1 MENNN
6 NSEYSNQNLENQFNS
21 NNSTTSNISNITS
34 NHIDYL
40 SDELEIVPSNCNSNT
55 HIHNNTQNPLD
66 KNDSSSTINENNT
79 SNCLALT
86 IKEDYK
92 LTSKT
97 NVFLRS
103 LRMSFKVFVSY
114 VTLNIIKLFF

>member
-6 NSEYSNQNLENQFNS
+6 NSEYSNQHLENQFNS
-21 NNSTTSNISNITS
+21 NNNTTSNISNITS

-55 HIHNNTQNPLD
+55 HIHNNTQNLID

-103 LRMSFKVFVSY
+103 LRMSFKVFVS
-114 VTLNIIKLFF
+114 

>member
-1 MENNN
+1 MEDFDEKENN
-6 NSEYSNQNLENQFNS
+6 
-21 NNSTTSNISNITS
+21 
-34 NHIDYL
+34 
-40 SDELEIVPSNCNSNT
+40 SDENIDDISSNET
-55 HIHNNTQNPLD
+55 DTTNNEN
-66 KNDSSSTINENNT
+66 IIENNT

-97 NVFLRS
+97 NRIMRS

-114 VTLNIIKLFF
+114 VTLNIIKFFL